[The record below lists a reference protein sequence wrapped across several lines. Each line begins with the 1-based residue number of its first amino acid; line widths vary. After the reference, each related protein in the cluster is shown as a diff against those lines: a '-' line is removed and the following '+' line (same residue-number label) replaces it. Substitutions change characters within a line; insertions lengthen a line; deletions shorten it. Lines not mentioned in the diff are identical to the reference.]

1 MNSIRAIMNEY
12 EDIREKNKKELDKRK
27 QELYAKLPRL
37 KEIDDEMVNL
47 GIRITKA
54 VLMDEENREK
64 LLEDLHKK
72 QTDLKIE
79 KAEILTA
86 NKYPKDYL
94 QMKYSCKKCKDTGYV
109 GSERCNCLM
118 QKLIAYQYKQ
128 FKLSHRIVK
137 ENFENFNINYY
148 SNEPIDGGRSPRENM
163 QHIFMECIKYT
174 KDFEQHNKNLL
185 FIGRPGLG
193 KTFLC
198 NSIAKDLLDMGKSV
212 IYQSAPDLV
221 DLVRKYKFDFDNEEA
236 GDEALKDIYV
246 CDLLIIDDLGTELG
260 TQFSGLV
267 IYNILNKRL
276 LENKK
281 MIISTNLDVDEII
294 KTYSERISSRIFGNF
309 LMYEFFGEDIRL
321 KLQNI
326 I

>member
-1 MNSIRAIMNEY
+1 MNEY

-118 QKLIAYQYKQ
+118 QKLIAHQYKQ

-198 NSIAKDLLDMGKSV
+198 NSIAKDLLDMGKIV